1 MKAASRVL
9 RLALILV
16 AAPML
21 RAAEPDP
28 HAGHGA
34 VDHSAHEAPPAAPPT
49 SAMDSSMNDHMD
61 DDPLSYMVLF
71 DNLEVRDADAS
82 TPFAWDVEAWVG
94 RDVNR
99 LYLRSEG
106 EVTEDSDEAS
116 AELLWARPVARWWN
130 LAAGVREDFEPG
142 DSRTWLAMGVFGLAP
157 YRLHLQATAYLGDS
171 GRSAFRFK
179 TDYDFL
185 LTNRLILQPRLQLDA
200 YGKDDEGRGIG
211 SGISTVDVG
220 LRLRYEVR
228 REFAPYLGVAWV
240 NKLGQ
245 TGDLAEASGEDANEV
260 QALAGL
266 RIWF

>member
-1 MKAASRVL
+1 
-9 RLALILV
+9 
-16 AAPML
+16 
-21 RAAEPDP
+21 
-28 HAGHGA
+28 
-34 VDHSAHEAPPAAPPT
+34 
-49 SAMDSSMNDHMD
+49 MNDHMD

-157 YRLHLQATAYLGDS
+157 YRLHLQATAYLGDPGDQPS
-171 GRSAFRFK
+171 GSRPTTISCLRTGSSCSRACNWTPMARTTKAAESVPVFQQWMSGF
-179 TDYDFL
+179 DFDTRCVESSL
-185 LTNRLILQPRLQLDA
+185 RTWESRGSTSWVKPAIWPRHPERMRTRCRRLQA
-200 YGKDDEGRGIG
+200 CESG
-211 SGISTVDVG
+211 S
-220 LRLRYEVR
+220 RLPEVTFR
-228 REFAPYLGVAWV
+228 
-240 NKLGQ
+240 
-245 TGDLAEASGEDANEV
+245 
-260 QALAGL
+260 
-266 RIWF
+266 